1 MLTLSR
7 NGTFFA
13 KKGFIFHD
21 IHKVQ
26 GRNSSNADYKIQKI
40 YGWKIYSRTRTFG
53 AEVHKSNIRVK
64 RWNNKYDISE
74 LD

>member
-1 MLTLSR
+1 M
-7 NGTFFA
+7 
-13 KKGFIFHD
+13 IFT
-21 IHKVQ
+21 K
-26 GRNSSNADYKIQKI
+26 YKEGIQAIRTIKYKKI
-40 YGWKIYSRTRTFG
+40 YGWKIYSRTRTCG